1 EIKTFGGPLTFSAQ
15 LEPASIAAATASADI
30 HLSPEIYVLQNQLR
44 ERVSYFNE
52 LLQQTDLP
60 LIDHNES
67 PVFYIGTGMPK
78 TGYNFVN
85 RLMREGYYVNLGIF
99 PAVPVKNTGV
109 RITISRHNEKEE
121 IKGLVEA
128 MAHHFPK
135 ALEETRTDA
144 ERVFHAF
151 KLEPKAQTGRKVHH
165 GLGFEVLASI
175 DQVDKE
181 EWNGCLGRKGV
192 YDWEGLKFLEG
203 VFQG

>member
-30 HLSPEIYVLQNQLR
+30 HLSPEIYILQKELR

-60 LIDHNES
+60 LIDENIS

-85 RLMREGYYVNLGIF
+85 RLMQEGFYVNLGIF

-109 RITISRHNEKEE
+109 RITISRHNQKEE

-128 MAHHFPK
+128 MAYHYPR
-135 ALEETRTDA
+135 ALEDTHTNSDRI
-144 ERVFHAF
+144 FQAF
-151 KLEPKAQTGRKVHH
+151 KLIPKHPATP
-165 GLGFEVLASI
+165 LAKDLSY
-175 DQVDKE
+175 K
-181 EWNGCLGRKGV
+181 
-192 YDWEGLKFLEG
+192 
-203 VFQG
+203 